1 MYLMASLGILRK
13 LLGIIQREFQVV
25 PGVKQDCILSPLLF
39 LQDFDWIMQT
49 NNKSG
54 RVFV

>member
-39 LQDFDWIMQT
+39 LHFDWIMQT